1 MFYKTLW
8 YNGWLPYWKLVA
20 TLLGKNNWIGGWRH
34 IWRTAVKSQLQV
46 YCLSG
51 IIETSTGS
59 KFKIEPAVVLDFI
72 FLAWETK
79 FLHQILYLGM

>member
-1 MFYKTLW
+1 MTAIFETSRNAIRQEQLD
-8 YNGWLPYWKLVA
+8 
-20 TLLGKNNWIGGWRH
+20 WRH